1 MEFPKAKLTLSI
13 TTILLLSSC
22 SSHQPSMSALDEQLF
37 HQTLHSAQKAS
48 ESFPSDRDL
57 AFYSSPGKNLN
68 QALAEYN
75 QMVRHGGMHDYDFLQ
90 KLGLKLLEE
99 SKSEIDPHSQLLSI
113 YGASI
118 AKNQKLLPLL
128 ERGLS
133 SESPQVQ
140 LASIRALAEYHDD
153 QADRILLKGLRSNY
167 LEVCFETTFMLAINK
182 HPEAMGYIEALM
194 NKVPPQLHFLFPS
207 LYAILDTPQSAKGLR
222 KFFQHKDPMVRVEAI
237 LSSAKLNRQDL
248 ISDLRSLSK
257 QDDLTQL
264 EAVAFTLGLLQDEG
278 SCETLERLAKNPS
291 EHVALSALCALYML
305 GRTDVITE
313 IERYAAQGNIFA
325 IHILRDCQC
334 DEKVL
339 ERLVYHENEGV
350 RLNAALALLKKK
362 NPLCLQ
368 EIRNLLTPKDPAR
381 IVLPVHSPGRA
392 LLAKSWALK
401 SASAARENPYLTEF
415 SNQIRVEVLNECMEL
430 TESLFLTLASEI
442 IDTHQH
448 DLIPQVISLVQSLK
462 TTHSI
467 ALLKE
472 WQKKPGHPYLRAWSN
487 LALFN
492 LDQEGPWKEN
502 ILLWIK
508 QQSAHPMIRIK
519 PVVPWNKKSTSHFD
533 LTAEESSQLLIESY
547 LALALRQEVEGI
559 EIILSHLMNQN
570 SKNKY
575 ALAGILIKA
584 TE

>member
-13 TTILLLSSC
+13 ASLLLLSSC
-22 SSHQPSMSALDEQLF
+22 SSHQAPMSTLDEQLF
-37 HQTLHSAQKAS
+37 NQTLHSAQKSS
-48 ESFPSDRDL
+48 EISSSDRDL

-68 QALAEYN
+68 QALAEYT
-75 QMVRHGGMHDYDFLQ
+75 QIVRHSGVHDFDFLQ
-90 KLGLKLLEE
+90 KLGLRLLEE
-99 SKSEIDPHSQLLSI
+99 SKFEIDPHSQLLSI

-118 AKNQKLLPLL
+118 AKNQKLLPIL

-167 LEVCFETTFMLAINK
+167 LEVCFETTFMLAVNK
-182 HPEAMGYIEALM
+182 HPEAIGYIEALM

-207 LYAILDTPQSAKGLR
+207 LYAILDTPQSAKSLR
-222 KFFQHKDPMVRVEAI
+222 KFFQHKDPSVRVEAI

-248 ISDLRSLSK
+248 IGDLRSLSR

-264 EAVAFTLGLLQDEG
+264 EAAAFTLGILQDEG
-278 SCETLERLAKNPS
+278 SFETLERLVKNPS

-305 GRTDVITE
+305 GRTEVVTD

-325 IHILRDCQC
+325 IHLLRNCQC
-334 DEKVL
+334 DEKIL
-339 ERLVYHENEGV
+339 EALVYHENEQV

-368 EIRNLLTPKDPAR
+368 EIRNLLMPKDPQR
-381 IVLPVHSPGRA
+381 ILLPVHSPGRA

-401 SASAARENPYLTEF
+401 SASASRGNPYLIEF
-415 SNQIRVEVLNECMEL
+415 SNQIRQEVLNECMEL

-442 IDTHQH
+442 IDAHQH

-462 TTHSI
+462 TSHSI
-467 ALLKE
+467 ELLKE

-502 ILLWIK
+502 IIQWIK
-508 QQSAHPMIRIK
+508 LQSTHPMIQLK
-519 PVVPWNKKSTSHFD
+519 PVVPWNKKSCSHFE
-533 LTAEESSQLLIESY
+533 LTPEESSQLLIESY
-547 LALALRQEVEGI
+547 LALALRQEEDGI
-559 EIILSHLMNQN
+559 EIIISHLANLN